1 MAVHNSKPALKAW
14 HFFDGAWHEG
24 NPPMMG
30 PMTHGFWMASTV
42 FDGARVF
49 EGVAPD
55 LDRHCQRLI
64 RSAETMGLA
73 PPLDA
78 EEIQQIGEDGRKRFP
93 KDRALYLRPTMWAEG
108 GFVIPDR
115 ESTRFCFTMF
125 EAPLPAADGM
135 SITLSPYLRP
145 LPGSAPT
152 EAKASC
158 LYPNSSRALAEANAK
173 GFDNAVV
180 MDPLGNV
187 AELATANL
195 WMVRDGVAITP
206 IPNGTFLNGITR
218 QRIIQLLRDDGIAV
232 EERRMTYDQLCSA
245 DEIFSTGNFGKVQP
259 ITRIEER
266 SLQPGPVTK
275 RAREIYWDW
284 ALSK

>member
-1 MAVHNSKPALKAW
+1 MAINQSKPAMQAW

-42 FDGARVF
+42 FDGARAF
-49 EGVAPD
+49 EGVTPD
-55 LDRHCQRLI
+55 LDRHCRRLI
-64 RSAETMGLA
+64 RSAATMGLA
-73 PPLDA
+73 PPLGA

-108 GFVIPDR
+108 GFVIP
-115 ESTRFCFTMF
+115 EAKSTRFCFTIF
-125 EAPLPAADGM
+125 EAPMPPADAM
-135 SITLSPYLRP
+135 SVTLSPYVRP

-158 LYPNSSRALAEANAK
+158 LYPNSGRALADAIEK

-180 MDPLGNV
+180 LDPIGNV

-195 WMVRDGVAITP
+195 WMVQDGVAITP

-218 QRIIQLLRDDGIAV
+218 QRIIQLLSDAGIPV
-232 EERRMTYDQLCSA
+232 EERRMTFEELANA
-245 DEIFSTGNFGKVQP
+245 DEIFATGNFGKVQP
-259 ITRIEER
+259 ITRIEQR

-275 RAREIYWDW
+275 QAREAYWDW
-284 ALSK
+284 ALSR